1 MNRSVILLYVL
12 IGLACAPPR
21 PVAPPPG
28 NLFLLMPD
36 REGHV
41 GGVTVTN
48 AKGSATL
55 DQAGQGVLVAGN
67 DAAPG
72 APWILSPAQ
81 IQTDFGAALAAEPP
95 ASFLCQCRFRSGSS
109 QLDPETVAA
118 LVQVVTEIRRRDS
131 REIFVTGHTDT
142 TGDTEYN
149 MKLSLER
156 ADKVRAY
163 LVQNG
168 VNPQF
173 LTVAYHGKGEPLV
186 PTGDHVDEP
195 RNRRVEVIVR

>member
-1 MNRSVILLYVL
+1 MNRKVVLLCL
-12 IGLACAPPR
+12 LLGLACAPPR

-36 REGHV
+36 RDDHV
-41 GGVTVTN
+41 GGVTITN

-55 DQAGQGVLVAGN
+55 DQAGQGVLVAGA

-81 IQTDFGAALAAEPP
+81 IQADFGAALAAEPP
-95 ASFLCQCRFRSGSS
+95 VSFVCQCRFRSGSS
-109 QLDPETVAA
+109 QLDPETMAVLA
-118 LVQVVTEIRRRDS
+118 QVLAEIRRRDS
-131 REIFVTGHTDT
+131 REILVTGHTDT

-156 ADKVRAY
+156 AEKARGY

-173 LTVAYHGKGEPLV
+173 ISVAYHGKGEPLV
-186 PTGDHVDEP
+186 PTGDNVDEP

>member
-1 MNRSVILLYVL
+1 MNRSLVLLCFL
-12 IGLACAPPR
+12 TGLACTPPQT
-21 PVAPPPG
+21 VAPPPG

-72 APWILSPAQ
+72 VASILGPAE
-81 IQTDFGAALAAEPP
+81 IQADFGAALAAEPP
-95 ASFLCQCRFRSGSS
+95 ASFVCQCRFRSGSS
-109 QLDPETVAA
+109 QLEPETVAA
-118 LVQVVTEIRRRDS
+118 LVQVLTEIRRRDS
-131 REIFVTGHTDT
+131 REILVTGHTDT
-142 TGDTEYN
+142 IGDTEFN

-156 ADKVRAY
+156 AEKVRGY
-163 LVQNG
+163 LIQNG
-168 VNPQF
+168 VNPAF
-173 LTVAYHGKGEPLV
+173 LSVAYHGKGEPLV